1 MIGEGYEEGVML
13 MLPWFVK
20 WVDGLL
26 DELYDVPYPG
36 FVVWGCGV
44 SLPETGCKN
53 AEEDDGCEEK
63 AE

>member
-1 MIGEGYEEGVML
+1 ML
-13 MLPWFVK
+13 MLAWFVK

-44 SLPETGCKN
+44 SLSETGCDN
-53 AEEDDGCEEK
+53 VEEDDGCKEK
-63 AE
+63 AK

>member
-44 SLPETGCKN
+44 PLSETEYDHV
-53 AEEDDGCEEK
+53 EEDDCCKEK
-63 AE
+63 AK